1 MSKKV
6 NISNRCFL
14 TTVCVAS
21 GLVTAIPVSAV
32 EMVDS
37 AVVALADCASCGQ
50 LPTYTDEQII
60 KIIEIACRSLEE
72 YGYETCH
79 WSLNQLAAVSVRE
92 GITESISAKTISHFL
107 K

>member
-1 MSKKV
+1 MA
-6 NISNRCFL
+6 F
-14 TTVCVAS
+14 

-37 AVVALADCASCGQ
+37 AVVALADCASSGQ

-79 WSLNQLAAVSVRE
+79 MCHWSLNQLAAVSVRE

>member
-1 MSKKV
+1 MA
-6 NISNRCFL
+6 F
-14 TTVCVAS
+14 

-37 AVVALADCASCGQ
+37 AVVALADCASSGQ

-60 KIIEIACRSLEE
+60 KIACRSLEE